1 MIPDNVKQ
9 SILKN
14 GLIVFSSDYGKK
26 GVEESW
32 TVRLSKQIK
41 KPDQFKE
48 YQNINL
54 VTGGDSLITD
64 IDLDCVE
71 ANKLADAFLNPTGM
85 EFGRDKTPRSHRLY
99 KVIDLKKKHTRAY
112 FDFKDKDKSM
122 LIEVRGHKHYTMC
135 GGQYDNGD
143 KGS

>member
-54 VTGGDSLITD
+54 VTGGDSLIID
-64 IDLDCVE
+64 IDLDCAE
-71 ANKLADAFLNPTGM
+71 ANKLADAVMDVGPSPCMKFNCPNVEKCKTESVECKAFRFWVNNGALETYSKKEGGM
-85 EFGRDKTPRSHRLY
+85 VSIEKDVGRILR
-99 KVIDLKKKHTRAY
+99 I
-112 FDFKDKDKSM
+112 
-122 LIEVRGHKHYTMC
+122 IE
-135 GGQYDNGD
+135 
-143 KGS
+143 